1 MSGRMSQARKLPS
14 KVQYR
19 SELIIILLKLD
30 WELTVRPGLGQVS
43 LPEMRCSTEIGP
55 IGQRSAT

>member
-1 MSGRMSQARKLPS
+1 MSQARKLPS